1 MDLQTF
7 PSHRYRSRNWK
18 NENRVQ
24 ASQIL
29 SHAHDVL
36 GCYIVVIQSS
46 GVSDHT
52 CFSKHGVAAERG
64 CPPGIPDNDSE
75 FRQSPEIASAQ
86 DDSKNI
92 SPDLTRAN
100 ANWYIMDCIVHN
112 SAIE

>member
-18 NENRVQ
+18 NEDRVQ

-36 GCYIVVIQSS
+36 GCYIVLFRVLGCLTTPVFRSTVLQRS
-46 GVSDHT
+46 GDVL
-52 CFSKHGVAAERG
+52 
-64 CPPGIPDNDSE
+64 PGIPDNDSE